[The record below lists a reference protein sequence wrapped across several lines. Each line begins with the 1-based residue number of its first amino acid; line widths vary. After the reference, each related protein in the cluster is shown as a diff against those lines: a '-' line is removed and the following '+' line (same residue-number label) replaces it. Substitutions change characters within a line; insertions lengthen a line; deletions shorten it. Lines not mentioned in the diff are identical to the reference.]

1 MCDFCRIFASVQSV
15 AYLPCSRAVTEPGNN
30 LRTPHNFV
38 TAVLMTYGDDTA
50 ILGSLVGRSFVLAVL
65 PCVPAA

>member
-1 MCDFCRIFASVQSV
+1 MCAIRRVFASVESD
-15 AYLPCSRAVTEPGNN
+15 AYFPRSRAVTEPGNN

-50 ILGSLVGRSFVLAVL
+50 IPGTLVGRSFVLAVL